1 MILSLC
7 PDIFFRAPEMCSECD
22 EQIAIYG
29 GLCADCLDRRE
40 ELRAEERMDT
50 YVMERMGE

>member
-7 PDIFFRAPEMCSECD
+7 PDLFFRVPEMCSECD
-22 EQIAIYG
+22 EQIAVFA
-29 GLCADCLDRRE
+29 GLCNDCLDRRE

>member
-7 PDIFFRAPEMCSECD
+7 PDIFFRVPEMCSECD
-22 EQIAIYG
+22 EQIAVFA
-29 GLCADCLDRRE
+29 GLCNDCLDRRE